1 MPAKI
6 IAAIVFIILTAQASL
21 AAEPGRP
28 CNCSGELLALQDN
41 TQSTTLQ
48 SGTQSTTLNTG
59 TQSTTLQTGT
69 QSTTL
74 HTGTESALIQGGTKS
89 ALIQGQVNEETGPIN
104 VLFLVDCSYSMK
116 EGLGLGGS
124 QKMEAAKQVLEN
136 ALVRIPTDINLG
148 LRVFGQSFSNDPYID
163 CQQSALLVPI
173 GQGNR
178 RAIIER
184 VRQVHPFGL
193 TPLTYALMQAERDFH
208 GMPGTKTIILIS
220 DGAETCG
227 GNPCEYIKRLAQMGI
242 KMKIDIVGMGLKH
255 EFSARNQLNCIAS
268 ASGGKYYDANTAAEL
283 VDSISQSVS
292 KAISGRII
300 SHPSKPLENA
310 VTPPN
315 VSPTTPG
322 APTIKNSSS
331 YSSDSG
337 SLGAQ
342 SSGNRTTIIAPPDT
356 SILEKLL
363 GK

>member
-1 MPAKI
+1 M
-6 IAAIVFIILTAQASL
+6 ILTAPIAL
-21 AAEPGRP
+21 AADIKPP
-28 CNCSGELLALQDN
+28 CNCSQSLIALQGN
-41 TQSTTLQ
+41 TQSTSLQ

-69 QSTTL
+69 QSTSL
-74 HTGTESALIQGGTKS
+74 HTGTDSTLIQGGTKS

-116 EGLGLGGS
+116 EGLGFGGS
-124 QKMEAAKQVLEN
+124 QKMEAAKQVLES
-136 ALVRIPTDINLG
+136 ALSRIPTDINLG

-193 TPLTYALMQAERDFH
+193 TPLTYGLMQAERDFR
-208 GMPGTKTIILIS
+208 GLEGTKTIILIS

-227 GNPCEYIKRLAQMGI
+227 GNPCEYIKRLSQMGI
-242 KMKIDIVGMGLKH
+242 KMKVDIVGLGLKH
-255 EFSARNQLNCIAS
+255 EFGARGQLNCIAS
-268 ASGGKYYDANTAAEL
+268 SSGGKYYDANTAAEL

-292 KAISGRII
+292 KAISGRVI

-310 VTPPN
+310 ATPPDAS
-315 VSPTTPG
+315 SPIPV
-322 APTIKNSSS
+322 APAIKNGSS
-331 YSSDSG
+331 YGSEGTASG
-337 SLGAQ
+337 GAS
-342 SSGNRTTIIAPPDT
+342 SSGNNRTTTIAPPDT